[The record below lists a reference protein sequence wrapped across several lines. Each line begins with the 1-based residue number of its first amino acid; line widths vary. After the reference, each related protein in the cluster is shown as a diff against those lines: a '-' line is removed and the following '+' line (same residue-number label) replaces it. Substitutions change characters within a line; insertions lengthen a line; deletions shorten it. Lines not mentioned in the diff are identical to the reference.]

1 MIWDMDIEVLCGRVV
16 SCCSLCLTIWME
28 GCTGTEVKSALTA
41 YEVMISLFAAS
52 CLEVVV

>member
-41 YEVMISLFAAS
+41 YEVMISPVCSFLP
-52 CLEVVV
+52 